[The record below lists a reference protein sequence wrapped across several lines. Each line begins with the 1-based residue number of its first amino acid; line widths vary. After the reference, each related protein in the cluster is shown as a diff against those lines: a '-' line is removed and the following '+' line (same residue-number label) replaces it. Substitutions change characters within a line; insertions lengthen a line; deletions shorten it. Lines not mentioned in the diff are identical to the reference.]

1 MLKIDKNYR
10 LTGKDLNFVLEYSH
24 EIKEHFNVSSDKI
37 GTSRWQTAGYF
48 SAFTSVKSYLVNK
61 NNISEENMIAFN
73 SIVDK
78 FNSAIES
85 FKDIVLH
92 KENNVKII
100 VNNKWYIV
108 GSRMFFR
115 IVKKEQIQKHRFTK
129 EENIGKDK
137 FINMGSVPNIVI
149 ALKSI
154 MNEEILELLSSDNEI
169 KYADI
174 EYIIDKLVSDSKSLL
189 IEDATSDDQL
199 KIDEQDYED
208 NEDTNLSEE

>member
-1 MLKIDKNYR
+1 MLKIDENYR

-48 SAFTSVKSYLVNK
+48 STFTSVKSYLVSKDNV
-61 NNISEENMIAFN
+61 SEENMIAFN

-78 FNSAIES
+78 FNNAMET

-137 FINMGSVPNIVI
+137 FINMGSVPNIII

-154 MNEEILELLSSDNEI
+154 MNEEILELLSSDKEI

-189 IEDATSDDQL
+189 IEDVTSDDQL
-199 KIDEQDYED
+199 QIDEHDYED
-208 NEDTNLSEE
+208 NEDVDLSEE